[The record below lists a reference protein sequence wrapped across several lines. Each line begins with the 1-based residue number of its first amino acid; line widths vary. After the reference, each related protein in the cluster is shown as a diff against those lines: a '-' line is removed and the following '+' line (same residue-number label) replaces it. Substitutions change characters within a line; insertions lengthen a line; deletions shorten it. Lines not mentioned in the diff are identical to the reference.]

1 MIELKQELTERLVSL
16 HEDLEKVNDELI
28 AKQRLIIE
36 KLQEQNK
43 DLIGIIEKYLLGG
56 KKFNEI

>member
-1 MIELKQELTERLVSL
+1 MTDLKQELTDRLVQV
-16 HEDLEKVNDELI
+16 HEDLERVNDELI
-28 AKQRLIIE
+28 SKQRLIIE

-43 DLIGIIEKYLLGG
+43 ELTEIIEKYLLGG

>member
-1 MIELKQELTERLVSL
+1 MTELKQELTERLVQV
-16 HEDLEKVNDELI
+16 HEELERVNDELI

-43 DLIGIIEKYLLGG
+43 ELTEIIEKYLLGG

>member
-28 AKQRLIIE
+28 AKQRIIIE

>member
-1 MIELKQELTERLVSL
+1 MTELKQQLTERLVQV
-16 HEDLEKVNDELI
+16 HEDLERVNDELI

-43 DLIGIIEKYLLGG
+43 ELTEIIEKYLLGG

>member
-1 MIELKQELTERLVSL
+1 MTELKQELTERLVSL

-36 KLQEQNK
+36 KLQKQNK
-43 DLIGIIEKYLLGG
+43 ELTEIIEKYLLGG

>member
-1 MIELKQELTERLVSL
+1 MTELKQELTDRLVQV
-16 HEDLEKVNDELI
+16 HEDLERVNDELI

-43 DLIGIIEKYLLGG
+43 ELTEIIEKYLLGG

>member
-1 MIELKQELTERLVSL
+1 MTELKQQLTEKLVQV
-16 HEDLEKVNDELI
+16 HEELQRVNDELI
-28 AKQRLIIE
+28 TKQRLIIE

-56 KKFNEI
+56 KKFNEV